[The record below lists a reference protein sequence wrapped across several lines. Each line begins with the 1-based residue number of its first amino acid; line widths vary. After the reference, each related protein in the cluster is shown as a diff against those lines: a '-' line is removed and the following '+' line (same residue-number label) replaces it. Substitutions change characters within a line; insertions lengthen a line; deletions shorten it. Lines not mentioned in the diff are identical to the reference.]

1 MVLNH
6 TSTRCWVTH
15 APVGLGAMPNG
26 LPIPS
31 GSQTS
36 SLIEMDM
43 QYLSRLFCYRAKVC
57 AAVRAALATH
67 TWCIAPDTRSVQLH
81 THTAATDRT
90 KLSRDI
96 GAVWM
101 YPPPSYDKSPSPSP
115 PRRHVQGYSEGYVAR
130 NHSWHVVILAH
141 DRRQPCVSIY
151 YLSASL
157 VCIASRNL
165 AAGLFLVFSR
175 HGLAIKAEC

>member
-1 MVLNH
+1 MHSGITPMVLNH

-26 LPIPS
+26 LSIPS

-115 PRRHVQGYSEGYVAR
+115 PRRHRVTVKVTSPGTTVGTLSFLHMTGG
-130 NHSWHVVILAH
+130 NHVFLSTTS
-141 DRRQPCVSIY
+141 RRPWC
-151 YLSASL
+151 A
-157 VCIASRNL
+157 
-165 AAGLFLVFSR
+165 
-175 HGLAIKAEC
+175 